1 MAVQQFLMMGRSA
14 TVGRTVITG
23 QRWVALDNTQGVT
36 GLGDATDNR
45 TTFAQLGDL
54 ETWQNIESPSS
65 HPDNRLVVI
74 STGALWVW
82 GRNHSGTL
90 GLGDTTQRTSPV
102 QVGSDTDWLEA
113 ATVGSAS
120 MAVKTDGTLWTWGDA
135 TYGQLGSGNTTAR
148 SSPAQV
154 GTDTDWSHILST
166 ALNGD
171 RLFVMNDSGE
181 VYYAG
186 IATDSGLGN
195 VSSFTQIGGGD
206 GFSDVILIG
215 TGLVAWK

>member
-1 MAVQQFLMMGRSA
+1 MAVQQFLMMGRA
-14 TVGRTVITG
+14 AAGRTIITG
-23 QRWVALDNTQGVT
+23 QRWVAGDNTQGVT

-90 GLGDTTQRTSPV
+90 GIGNTTQQTSPV
-102 QVGSDTDWLEA
+102 QVGTDTDWLEA

>member
-1 MAVQQFLMMGRSA
+1 MAVQQFLMMGRA
-14 TVGRTVITG
+14 AAGRTIITG

-45 TTFAQLGDL
+45 TEFAQLGDL
-54 ETWQNIESPSS
+54 ETWQNIESPAS
-65 HPDNRLVVI
+65 HADNRLVVI
-74 STGALWVW
+74 SSGALWVW

-90 GLGDTTQRTSPV
+90 GIGNTTQKTSPV

-113 ATVGSAS
+113 ATVASAS
-120 MAVKTDGTLWTWGDA
+120 MAIKTNGTLWTWGDA
-135 TYGQLGSGNTTAR
+135 SSGQLGSGNTTAR

-154 GTDTDWSHILST
+154 GSDTDWSHILST
-166 ALNGD
+166 GANGD
-171 RLFVMNDSGE
+171 TLFAMNDSGE

-186 IATDSGLGN
+186 TGVSGLST

-206 GFSDVILIG
+206 GFSDVVLIG
-215 TGLVAWK
+215 SGLVGYK